1 MLIADGATFDFEREI
16 SPHLGA
22 LQHLARRLTRNRED
36 AEDLVQ
42 STLERAYR
50 HRGRYRPG
58 TNLRGWLA
66 TILTRLAIDGRRRAA
81 RAPDAASLDEA
92 ERACERGAARAGV
105 GATPVETH
113 ALDRLAAA
121 EILDSLTVLRPHVR
135 VVMQATA
142 AQFSTVEIARS
153 LGIPNA
159 TVKTRLRRGRQRLRE
174 IACGAPDQ
182 PHKVGSP
189 G

>member
-1 MLIADGATFDFEREI
+1 MADGATFDFEREI

-50 HRGRYRPG
+50 HRGRYQPG

-81 RAPDAASLDEA
+81 RAPDGASLDEA
-92 ERACERGAARAGV
+92 ERPLGGRARA
-105 GATPVETH
+105 
-113 ALDRLAAA
+113 
-121 EILDSLTVLRPHVR
+121 SRPP
-135 VVMQATA
+135 
-142 AQFSTVEIARS
+142 S
-153 LGIPNA
+153 
-159 TVKTRLRRGRQRLRE
+159 GR
-174 IACGAPDQ
+174 
-182 PHKVGSP
+182 
-189 G
+189 